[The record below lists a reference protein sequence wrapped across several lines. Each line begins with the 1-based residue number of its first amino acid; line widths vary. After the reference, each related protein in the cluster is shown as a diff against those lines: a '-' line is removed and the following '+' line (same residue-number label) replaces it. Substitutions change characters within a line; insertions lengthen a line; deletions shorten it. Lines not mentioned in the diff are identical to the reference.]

1 MCLLISVLCDK
12 PAVFFAAGLLRKG
25 LINNSLNG
33 VLWVNDLSFSVL
45 MFVENKNVKIF
56 AKILQKNLEIKKM
69 SVSLQ
74 PI

>member
-1 MCLLISVLCDK
+1 M
-12 PAVFFAAGLLRKG
+12 RKG
-25 LINNSLNG
+25 LISNSLSG
-33 VLWVNDLSFSVL
+33 VLWVNALSFSVL

>member
-1 MCLLISVLCDK
+1 MLCGG
-12 PAVFFAAGLLRKG
+12 VWV
-25 LINNSLNG
+25 NSLNCSG
-33 VLWVNDLSFSVL
+33 LVYG
-45 MFVENKNVKIF
+45 ENKNVKIF